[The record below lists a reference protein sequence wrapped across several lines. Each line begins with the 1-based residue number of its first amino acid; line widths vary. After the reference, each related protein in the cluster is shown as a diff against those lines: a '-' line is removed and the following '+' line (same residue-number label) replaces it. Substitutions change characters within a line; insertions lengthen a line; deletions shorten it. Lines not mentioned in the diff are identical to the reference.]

1 MKSFNYLLINNY
13 AVKMLKRFLFT
24 LLASLLA
31 SYTLAQD
38 FSNATLL
45 FKEDFGGN
53 EVSDPV
59 AKPNGIP
66 QCTYEYNVD
75 PRGRGKYALRKVSWE
90 HPEWFY
96 PIYDHTYPEDG
107 TRGYFMQADGSGSA
121 GIFYHTQIDNLCEN
135 TNLTLSLWG
144 LSSTK
149 TDFGGNAFLS
159 LVIEDLDGNV
169 LKQNDIELVNQKGVW
184 ENFTL
189 DFSVPQN
196 STSLVFKIAN
206 NSTTASG
213 NDFML
218 DDIEIWMSKPPV
230 VVAQPDTVMAGEEL
244 VIYTSFEN
252 NGTYVEPLKYSWYR
266 CDTLSYNVEDWKF
279 IKEVKN
285 LKITNI
291 DQAYAGYYKVW
302 VGSAGSDVKNICNSA
317 SNIIKVN
324 VATPELASTYPDNV
338 IDKSCTVAPAA
349 NAFDIAEAYS
359 AKGVN
364 SMTTPFV
371 GDIDGD
377 SIPEIMAC
385 INTSKSP
392 YFSSGFFVINGRTG
406 EVEDTLNTVS
416 YNTHGQCMAFADV
429 DKDRKAEL
437 FLLGEDMYAYCYSN
451 TGELKWKSENVFDNR
466 YLLSVADVN
475 NDGEAELVCGRYIY
489 NAKTGKLLINATLEN
504 DGKGFM
510 SPHNLHVDKDGIKT
524 MSNAFYMYALANF
537 NYDNN
542 LEMAAGNTLYKIV
555 LTNNEGTEGN
565 SMTVL
570 RQAKLNDK
578 VDVVDGGSIVL
589 DFDNDG
595 DLDICTFAKEVDG
608 GSLDNHKINIYV
620 WEGQSSDLI
629 AYQTIESSF
638 RGPTIPFCADINGDN
653 HPEIIFNTA
662 NGMNV
667 LYYDLMAEN
676 SMSLKVVPDYKESA
690 AYTAFDFNQD
700 GKAEL
705 VYRGDN
711 NLFLIDGATLK
722 PLCDSIQA
730 FSGTIAEFPVVADVD
745 ADGHAEIVLTRA
757 YKEWN
762 NDDSEGYLSVYKS
775 KTPGAWGSARK
786 VWNQTAYNSVN
797 INEDLTVPQTLFDIA
812 TDFPNG
818 KSPFNAFLQQMPY
831 INTNGDLFT
840 MAPDLTIAKV
850 PQFRWESDTLTGSFS
865 IKNIGSSESLSPLYI
880 SYFSDY
886 KNRDL
891 LKTDTLTDIV
901 MVDSILEIKAK
912 FPSDFHKNVTIAIN
926 DKRLKGHQ
934 PECNFENNVSNE
946 MTVVRYCPE
955 KNSIID
961 TVIWCKDTFT
971 IGNSKFYVSGN
982 YDFVMFDKTDNC
994 ESTVDLTLA
1003 VLEKTTTEIYD
1014 TIFIGEAYRMFGFDT
1029 LQTELG
1035 DFTYT
1040 QTLQNFKGCDSIV
1053 SLHLHVICKD
1063 YDIKLN
1069 DTICANEFYRFDNK
1083 RLIESGHYELETKT
1097 IWGCDSFVTLDLV
1110 VLDTALTFLTDTTDQ
1125 ADYNEYGFDL
1135 HLTEGGW
1142 QEFFLHRTNIHG
1154 CDSIVVL
1161 NLLVIGDGL
1170 PTIKEPEEPEYE
1182 DYTICS
1188 NDSLVIGDYVLRDTG
1203 RHEIILKDRINRDS
1217 LAYIYLKVNEISR
1230 DTLID
1235 NIRIGETYNSNGFN
1249 LKPTEVGKMILTNI
1263 LPNSNGCDSIVT
1275 LVLTVKDLDYDGEDD
1290 KEGDEEDG
1298 EGDGNEGEGGNGSE
1312 GDGNEGE
1319 GEGGNGSEGD
1329 GNEGEGEG
1337 GNGSEGDGNEGEGE
1351 GGSGSEGDGNEG
1363 EGEGGSGSEG
1373 DGNEGEGE
1381 GGNGSEGEGNEGE
1394 GEGGNGSEGDG
1405 NEGEGEGGIGSGNEY
1420 NDDDADYT
1428 DGVLEMTI
1436 CGNETFRFGEQVL
1449 NTSGVYT
1456 RTIVDEQGTEKEVT
1470 LNLTVLDSS
1479 VVNITAY
1486 GEIGKTFDKM
1496 GFFITPTKKGKV
1508 TETQYL
1514 TKQNG
1519 CDSTVILTLI
1529 VDCVSTD
1536 SILKEYICEN
1546 ESYYFAGEALTES
1559 GTYTLNTIDQNGC
1572 DSLVTLILT
1581 VGEMTTNE
1589 IEETILVGSSF
1600 NKLGFDLPIQENEG
1614 EFTYTLNTLS
1624 QYGCDS
1630 TVILKLNVVSNLD
1643 GKLIPTVFTPH
1654 LQDGLNDVFMKGYD
1668 VYIYDRYGNLIS
1680 YGNDGW
1686 DGKYKGVYAT
1696 PGVYIYILTMK
1707 DGRKEKGTIEVVK
1720 VE

>member
-1 MKSFNYLLINNY
+1 
-13 AVKMLKRFLFT
+13 
-24 LLASLLA
+24 
-31 SYTLAQD
+31 
-38 FSNATLL
+38 
-45 FKEDFGGN
+45 
-53 EVSDPV
+53 
-59 AKPNGIP
+59 
-66 QCTYEYNVD
+66 
-75 PRGRGKYALRKVSWE
+75 
-90 HPEWFY
+90 
-96 PIYDHTYPEDG
+96 
-107 TRGYFMQADGSGSA
+107 
-121 GIFYHTQIDNLCEN
+121 
-135 TNLTLSLWG
+135 
-144 LSSTK
+144 
-149 TDFGGNAFLS
+149 
-159 LVIEDLDGNV
+159 
-169 LKQNDIELVNQKGVW
+169 
-184 ENFTL
+184 
-189 DFSVPQN
+189 
-196 STSLVFKIAN
+196 
-206 NSTTASG
+206 
-213 NDFML
+213 
-218 DDIEIWMSKPPV
+218 
-230 VVAQPDTVMAGEEL
+230 
-244 VIYTSFEN
+244 
-252 NGTYVEPLKYSWYR
+252 
-266 CDTLSYNVEDWKF
+266 
-279 IKEVKN
+279 
-285 LKITNI
+285 
-291 DQAYAGYYKVW
+291 
-302 VGSAGSDVKNICNSA
+302 
-317 SNIIKVN
+317 
-324 VATPELASTYPDNV
+324 
-338 IDKSCTVAPAA
+338 VAPAA

-377 SIPEIMAC
+377 SIPEIIAC

-510 SPHNLHVDKDGIKT
+510 SPHNLHVDKNGIKT

-971 IGNSKFYVSGN
+971 IGNSKFYISGN

-1217 LAYIYLKVNEISR
+1217 IAYIYLKVNEISR

-1298 EGDGNEGEGGNGSE
+1298 EGDGNEGEGEGGSGSEGDGNEGESEGEGEGGNGSEGDGNGGEGEGGSGSE

-1329 GNEGEGEG
+1329 DNGGEGEGGNGSEGDGNEGEGEGGSGSEGDGNGGEGEG

-1363 EGEGGSGSEG
+1363 EGEGG
-1373 DGNEGEGE
+1373 
-1381 GGNGSEGEGNEGE
+1381 NGSD
-1394 GEGGNGSEGDG
+1394 GDG

-1456 RTIVDEQGTEKEVT
+1456 RTIVDEQGAEKEVT
-1470 LNLTVLDSS
+1470 LNLTVLDTS

-1508 TETQYL
+1508 TETLHL

-1536 SILKEYICEN
+1536 TILKEYICEN
-1546 ESYYFAGEALTES
+1546 ESYYFAGETLTES

-1686 DGKYKGVYAT
+1686 DGKYKGEYAT